1 MGRLQ
6 ALGRAIALACRSSE
20 SEPMPAVSGAPSAPA
35 GASSGLRDSPFRGLD
50 RPGQGHKEP
59 RAELRPRRPR
69 MARLSRP
76 RSRWPPGSLAAAPRP
91 GGRRRRCDAA
101 DRCGQER
108 LGRLARALATR
119 TAACLLM
126 SCIALGLSSLEARA
140 QTVKLVSNSSATGSA
155 TTSTVDDD
163 VTQTQQFTTG
173 SHPTGYSL
181 NAVILDGSLSNPMAT
196 LLVSIYEDS
205 SGDPGNNIATLSG
218 GTGVTQGL
226 TNTFT
231 APQGTILAPETKYF
245 VFIEGTS
252 SPASLRPTS
261 GNGEDTNSADGWSI
275 ADSRR
280 FRTTDGGAWRNDA
293 NALRLTVRGT
303 LIMPPTITEL
313 EVTSDPGID
322 ETYGIGHT
330 ANVTIRF
337 SEQISVDSSSGTPQ
351 LMLNIGESTESSDCA
366 AHATDLDTLVCSY
379 EIAENDADTDG
390 ISIGAN
396 SLTLNGATIT

>member
-1 MGRLQ
+1 
-6 ALGRAIALACRSSE
+6 
-20 SEPMPAVSGAPSAPA
+20 
-35 GASSGLRDSPFRGLD
+35 
-50 RPGQGHKEP
+50 
-59 RAELRPRRPR
+59 

-91 GGRRRRCDAA
+91 GGRRHRWDAT
-101 DRCGQER
+101 DGCGQER
-108 LGRLARALATR
+108 LGRVTRALATR
-119 TAACLLM
+119 TAAMPAHELHRARARRA
-126 SCIALGLSSLEARA
+126 SQARA

-231 APQGTILAPETKYF
+231 APQGTILALKTKYF
-245 VFIEGTS
+245 VFIEGTSS

-280 FRTTDGGAWRNDA
+280 FRTTDGGAWRNDSQ
-293 NALRLTVRGT
+293 R
-303 LIMPPTITEL
+303 
-313 EVTSDPGID
+313 
-322 ETYGIGHT
+322 
-330 ANVTIRF
+330 
-337 SEQISVDSSSGTPQ
+337 
-351 LMLNIGESTESSDCA
+351 A
-366 AHATDLDTLVCSY
+366 APDAAWHADHATHHHGYGGDL
-379 EIAENDADTDG
+379 
-390 ISIGAN
+390 
-396 SLTLNGATIT
+396 